1 MNSRAWRAA
10 RGLGRLAA
18 MGAYSFASLLRHAF
32 SGHAHWP
39 RAWRD
44 PPLKPRYDAVIVGA
58 GGHGL
63 ATAYY
68 LAARHGIRD
77 VLVLDKGWIGGGNTG
92 RNTVTI
98 RANYLREPS
107 IRFHAEGLR
116 MWNELSGALGFNVMF
131 SARGQLDL
139 IQTWAKLRDVK
150 RRQSTMTLAGVPFDI
165 LTPRQARARVPILA
179 SDGPAR
185 LPILAATWHPTAGVA
200 RHDAVA
206 WGYARAADAL
216 GVDIVQ
222 NCEVLALR
230 REAGRVTGVE
240 TARGF
245 VAAPKV
251 GLAVS
256 AHAGVLA
263 ASAGLR
269 LPIETV
275 PLQAFVSEPLKP
287 MLSCIVNC
295 PGQVYLSQTDKGEL
309 AIGGGSDPVPSYVQR
324 GDFAVLERVVTALVE
339 CFPVLGR
346 VRMLRQ
352 WAGAIDL
359 CHDTSPILSRTPVEG
374 LYLDVGWGSGG
385 FKAIPAGGAAFA
397 RLIAN
402 DAPDDTILPF
412 ALSRFERG
420 RPLYETAGASNRD

>member
-1 MNSRAWRAA
+1 MNTQAWRAA
-10 RGLGRLAA
+10 FALGKLPR
-18 MGAYSFASLLRHAF
+18 MGAYSFAALLRHAF
-32 SGHAHWP
+32 TGHANWA

-44 PPLKPRYDAVIVGA
+44 PPLKQHYDAVIVGA

-68 LAARHGIRD
+68 LAARHGLRD
-77 VLVLDKGWIGGGNTG
+77 VLVLDKAWIGGGNTG

-98 RANYLREPS
+98 RANYLREDS
-107 IRFHAEGLR
+107 IRFHAEGIR
-116 MWNELSGALGFNVMF
+116 MWNDLSGVLGFNVMF
-131 SARGQLDL
+131 SQRGQLDL

-150 RRQSTMTLAGVPFDI
+150 RRQSTMRLAGVPFDI
-165 LTPRQARARVPILA
+165 VSPQEARARVPILA
-179 SDGPAR
+179 PEGPAR

-216 GVDIVQ
+216 GVDVVQ
-222 NCEVLALR
+222 NCEVTGLR
-230 REAGRVTGVE
+230 REGGRIVGVE
-240 TARGF
+240 TPRGF
-245 VAAPKV
+245 VKASKV

-324 GDFAVLERVVTALVE
+324 GDFAVLERVVTAMVE
-339 CFPVLGR
+339 CFPILGR

-359 CHDTSPILSRTPVEG
+359 CHDTTPILSKSPVDG

-402 DAPDDTILPF
+402 DAPDDSILPF